1 MEKVCCF
8 REYWSECIDRKLQRM
23 SWNIPIALNCVNN
36 YKISCDMRSIIY
48 TCTCKMW
55 SSMPI
60 AYRWDTLLNVVYMV
74 HFHMLMF
81 RNMQCIYGLML
92 TSHVQMKMW
101 EFNPHVW
108 QILFYIYYSLL
119 AFYIWWCESL
129 DLYKKNCSKKSKWT
143 LSRNEWIEPNLLVG

>member
-1 MEKVCCF
+1 
-8 REYWSECIDRKLQRM
+8 M
-23 SWNIPIALNCVNN
+23 SWNIPIALNLWIIIRYRVTCGQLFIHVHA
-36 YKISCDMRSIIY
+36 KCDRPCQS
-48 TCTCKMW
+48 
-55 SSMPI
+55 PI
-60 AYRWDTLLNVVYMV
+60 VGTRYWMLYMV
-74 HFHMLMF
+74 HFQMLMF